1 MNEDQTCMLFFS
13 RNERKQKGVPVC
25 YIKVYFFI
33 KDCAW
38 LTLFYFFAPSFAYD
52 QLLDDQQSGH
62 VEADSPHFLSIAPG
76 IFKSAKFGIV
86 RKLCQAG
93 VG

>member
-1 MNEDQTCMLFFS
+1 MAAVSNEDIS
-13 RNERKQKGVPVC
+13 V
-25 YIKVYFFI
+25 
-33 KDCAW
+33 A
-38 LTLFYFFAPSFAYD
+38 FAHD

-76 IFKSAKFGIV
+76 IFKSAKLGIV

-93 VG
+93 VWRSVPGGSPNGYQT

>member
-1 MNEDQTCMLFFS
+1 MAAVSNEDIS
-13 RNERKQKGVPVC
+13 V
-25 YIKVYFFI
+25 
-33 KDCAW
+33 A
-38 LTLFYFFAPSFAYD
+38 FAHD

-62 VEADSPHFLSIAPG
+62 VEADSPHFLSNAPG

-93 VG
+93 VGVCQEGLRTGIKPDSELN

>member
-1 MNEDQTCMLFFS
+1 MAAVSNEDIS
-13 RNERKQKGVPVC
+13 V
-25 YIKVYFFI
+25 
-33 KDCAW
+33 A
-38 LTLFYFFAPSFAYD
+38 FAHD

-86 RKLCQAG
+86 RKLCQA
-93 VG
+93 VGGSVPGESPNGYQT

>member
-1 MNEDQTCMLFFS
+1 MAAVSNEDIS
-13 RNERKQKGVPVC
+13 V
-25 YIKVYFFI
+25 
-33 KDCAW
+33 A
-38 LTLFYFFAPSFAYD
+38 FAHD

-93 VG
+93 GVTFFLPPLSSTINAF

>member
-1 MNEDQTCMLFFS
+1 MAAVSNEDIS
-13 RNERKQKGVPVC
+13 V
-25 YIKVYFFI
+25 
-33 KDCAW
+33 A
-38 LTLFYFFAPSFAYD
+38 FAHD

-93 VG
+93 ARLFYNSRSSSRSSSRRSSCCLTGMSLSL